1 MLTIGFLG
9 GGNMAGALIG
19 GLLAGGPRSDL
30 KVHVTDLHEDKL
42 ARLAALGA
50 QTHSDVGE
58 WAASCDLMVF
68 AVKPQGMKTA
78 LASLMPFLNPDGA
91 ALTIAAG
98 IEAAAYADWLNGYPL
113 MRAMPNTPAMV
124 GMGVS
129 GLWIP
134 AGISETAANAA
145 RQALAAAG
153 KNVLL
158 IDLDS
163 QASLTISVGME
174 PLEVPKTIVDV
185 LKKDGAPICECVQKI
200 NDRLHIVT
208 SIIDLAPMEMEM
220 LSRASREKI
229 LDRALKPIKDSYDY
243 ILIDCPPQLSI
254 LTINAL
260 SCADGVLIPV
270 KTDYL
275 AYRGLTQLQDSIR
288 EIQELINPDLKVLGV
303 IATLYD
309 ARVSDDKDI
318 LALLKEEYNLVGVV
332 KRLAVA
338 KKGIYDGL
346 AVVEQA
352 PTSEIAKEYTAIA
365 KMIINGNF
373 DREDIE
379 NG

>member
-1 MLTIGFLG
+1 MQYKKECKFRRKHARKDLTNVHKTYTINKVYKLNKGDAAMKVIAIANQKG
-9 GGNMAGALIG
+9 GVA
-19 GLLAGGPRSDL
+19 
-30 KVHVTDLHEDKL
+30 KTTT
-42 ARLAALGA
+42 
-50 QTHSDVGE
+50 THN
-58 WAASCDLMVF
+58 L
-68 AVKPQGMKTA
+68 
-78 LASLMPFLNPDGA
+78 GA
-91 ALTIAAG
+91 ALAA
-98 IEAAAYADWLNGYPL
+98 E
-113 MRAMPNTPAMV
+113 
-124 GMGVS
+124 
-129 GLWIP
+129 
-134 AGISETAANAA
+134 
-145 RQALAAAG
+145 G

-185 LKKDGAPICECVQKI
+185 LKKDGAPIHECVQKI

-229 LDRALKPIKDSYDY
+229 LDRALKPIKDGYDY

-288 EIQELINPDLKVLGV
+288 EIQELINPELKVLGV

-352 PTSEIAKEYTAIA
+352 PSSEIAKEYTAIA